1 MMLPRRR
8 FLGLAAAVGVAGCSP
23 AEPVQPSPTPAPSSA
38 APSSPG
44 PSPLIGSKSP
54 SATPTPEPSPT
65 PTSTRLGEPKATE
78 LITGLTSPWGLI
90 PLRDGSF
97 LVSERDTREIKLIVG
112 KEAAVVATVAEAE
125 PNVEGGLLGIAASA
139 DERIVFAY
147 FTTDSDNRVA
157 RFSWDGNV
165 LGQPD
170 VILQGIPH
178 GSRHDGGR
186 LRVGPDELLYVSTGE
201 TGEPDLAQDRDSL
214 AGKILRITPDGAPA
228 PGNPFDSTV
237 YSYGHRNVQGLAF
250 DPEGRLWASEFGDQ
264 TWDELNLI
272 EAGGNYGWPL
282 VEGEGGGSDL
292 IDPQAV
298 WSTGDASPSGLSYWK
313 GSLYLA
319 ALRGER
325 LWEIPLDGDR
335 AGEPIAHFTEEY
347 GRLRSVEVSA
357 DGESLL
363 VLTNNTDGR
372 VQPRAGDDRLL
383 RITR

>member
-8 FLGLAAAVGVAGCSP
+8 FLGLAAAAGVAGCSQP
-23 AEPVQPSPTPAPSSA
+23 EPVQPSPSPAPSSR
-38 APSSPG
+38 G
-44 PSPLIGSKSP
+44 PSPLVGSKSP
-54 SATPTPEPSPT
+54 AATPTPTPSPT
-65 PTSTRLGEPKATE
+65 PSSTELGAPKATE

-97 LVSERDTREIKLIVG
+97 LVSERDTREIKRIVG

-139 DERIVFAY
+139 DERVVFAY
-147 FTTDSDNRVA
+147 FTTESDNRVA
-157 RFSWDGNV
+157 RFSWDGNQ

-170 VILQGIPH
+170 VILQDIPH
-178 GSRHDGGR
+178 GARHDGGR
-186 LRVGPDELLYVSTGE
+186 LRVGPDDLLYVSTGE
-201 TGEPDLAQDRDSL
+201 TGEADLAQDRDSL
-214 AGKILRITPDGAPA
+214 AGKILRITPDGSPA
-228 PGNPFDSTV
+228 PGNPFDSEV

-298 WSTGDASPSGLSYWK
+298 WSTADASPSGLTYWK

-372 VQPRAGDDRLL
+372 TQPRDGDDRLL